1 MEHNDFLDL
10 FVSWHFCQNFFHDQ
24 PKPPPPHADMV
35 TEPQMV
41 IKEFIFLKKSSYYF
55 LFFTL

>member
-1 MEHNDFLDL
+1 MISSIYL
-10 FVSWHFCQNFFHDQ
+10 FPGIYANFFHDQ
-24 PKPPPPHADMV
+24 PKPPPPHAHMV